1 MQKFNSKST
10 ILVIGGSSYLG
21 SVIIQDLLIQEYN
34 VRATA
39 TEIKNIDSLFDVNK
53 ISNLKIY
60 KANFKDDIFAWI
72 EKMNSCDTIIIAAT
86 PNDIKLLKK
95 PSNFIIDFLINGI
108 NNIFEAAVKSKVKK
122 LIYVSCVTAI
132 IPTKTGEKK
141 QKYFNENSWAP
152 ESDLDTL
159 SKSKFKAEKKI
170 WSLYQ
175 KHKDQ
180 INVSVVVPGL
190 ILGPSPKKELSI
202 STLFIKKV
210 FDQEITKVPK
220 ISFPI
225 VDVRDV
231 SQAIIKIM
239 ENEKTNGERYLVVQG
254 SYWWS
259 DIVTILNHEF
269 KRYGYEL
276 PEQSFNSW
284 FLKLIIWWRK
294 DPFLYLIKPYI
305 DGELIFDTSKYL
317 NEIKGKYR
325 KIEETVLDFVYDMIK
340 KGFIE
345 NKLIFLA
352 DENDPS
358 FLQ

>member
-1 MQKFNSKST
+1 MLKYNSKPT

-21 SVIIQDLLIQEYN
+21 SVITQDLLTQNYN
-34 VRATA
+34 VRATT
-39 TEIKNIDSLFDVNK
+39 TEIKNIESLFDVNK

-60 KANFKDDIFAWI
+60 KANFKDDTFAWL
-72 EKMNSCDTIIIAAT
+72 EKMESCDIIIIAGS
-86 PNDIKLLKK
+86 PNDVKLLKK
-95 PSNFIIDFLINGI
+95 PANYLVDLILNGI
-108 NNIFEAAVKSKVKK
+108 NNIFDAAIKSKVKK
-122 LIYVSCVTAI
+122 LIYVSCVTAL
-132 IPTKTGEKK
+132 IPTKTTKSK
-141 QKYFNENSWAP
+141 QKYFNESNWAP

-159 SKSKFKAEKKI
+159 SKSKFVAEKRI
-170 WSLYQ
+170 WALYN

-190 ILGPSPKKELSI
+190 ILGPSLKRELSL

-210 FDQEITKVPK
+210 FDQELTKIPK

-239 ENEKTNGERYLVVQG
+239 EDEKTNGERYLVVQG
-254 SYWWS
+254 SYWWY
-259 DIVTILNHEF
+259 DIVSILNHEF
-269 KRYGYEL
+269 RKYGYEL

-284 FLKLIIWWRK
+284 FLKLVIWWKK
-294 DPFLYLIKPYI
+294 DPFLILIKPYI

-317 NEIKGKYR
+317 NDIKGKYR
-325 KIEETVLDFVYDMIK
+325 KIEETVIDFVYDMIK
-340 KGFIE
+340 KGMIE
-345 NKLIFLA
+345 DKLIFSA